1 MSEMKEFDVIII
13 GAGITGAGT
22 ARDCALRG
30 LKTLL
35 IERADIADGAS
46 GRNHGLLHS
55 GARYAVG
62 DPESACE
69 CIKENMILRKVASN
83 CVEATDGLFISL
95 PEDGLEYRD
104 KFLKKCAEAG
114 IHTQT
119 LSPQK
124 ALSLEPLVNPELIS
138 AVKVPDAS
146 VDPFRLVS
154 ANVLDARLHGA
165 EVLTRQEVTEII
177 KEDGRVKGLKV
188 LDKSSGTVNT
198 YYAHY
203 IVNAAGIWGAKI
215 AEMAGVHIGMLPAK
229 GSLLV
234 FDHRVTRMVIN
245 RCRKP
250 ANADILVPGD
260 VVSVLGTTSD
270 KVPFEQCDDMKVTR
284 DEVDLLL
291 REGCKLV
298 PSLAQTR
305 IIRAYAGVR
314 PLVASDD
321 DPSGR
326 NVSRGI
332 VLLDHLKR
340 DGVDGFI
347 SITGG
352 KLTSYR
358 LMAEMTAD
366 LLCSKLAVKAKCH
379 TADTPLPGSEKS
391 VKFSSVVR
399 KAREMK
405 MDTSVIEAAVG
416 RHGSQVEAMD
426 FSGKGSELV
435 CECEKVCRAEIAYAV
450 KVLGVKTLD
459 DLRRRTRLGMGP
471 CQSSYCVEKAAKV
484 LAEELGDTSLSEE
497 LKKDYLQH
505 RWKGI
510 VPICRAEQLAQAEY
524 LRNKYGK

>member
-1 MSEMKEFDVIII
+1 MKEFDVIII

-30 LKTLL
+30 LRTLL

-83 CVEATDGLFISL
+83 CVEETDGLFISL
-95 PEDGLEYRD
+95 PEDGLDYQAN
-104 KFLKKCAEAG
+104 FLKKCASAG
-114 IHTQT
+114 IRTQV
-119 LSPQK
+119 LSPQQ
-124 ALSLEPLVNPELIS
+124 ALKLEPLLNPELIS

-165 EVLTRQEVTEII
+165 QVLTRHEVTALI
-177 KEDGRVKGLKV
+177 KEGNKV
-188 LDKSSGTVNT
+188 LGVKVFDKSSGTESE
-198 YYAHY
+198 YYATY
-203 IVNAAGIWGAKI
+203 VVNAAGIWGARI
-215 AEMAGVHIGMLPAK
+215 AELAGVHIGMLPAK

-234 FDHRVTRMVIN
+234 FDHRVTRMVVN

-270 KVPFEQCDDMKVTR
+270 KVPFEQCDDMKVTKE
-284 DEVDLLL
+284 EVDLLL

-298 PSLAQTR
+298 PSLATTR

-366 LLCSKLAVKAKCH
+366 LLCSKLSIKAKCH

-391 VKFSSVVR
+391 VKFSTVVK
-399 KAREMK
+399 KARELK
-405 MDTSVIEAAVG
+405 MDSSIIEAAKG
-416 RHGSQVEAMD
+416 RHGSQIEAMD
-426 FSGKGSELV
+426 FSGQGSELI
-435 CECEKVCRAEIAYAV
+435 CECEKVCRAEISYAV
-450 KVLGVKTLD
+450 KVLGVRSLD

-471 CQSSYCVEKAAKV
+471 CQSSYCVEKAARA
-484 LAEELGDTSLSEE
+484 LAEELGDPSLSEE
-497 LKKDYLQH
+497 LKRDYLQH

-510 VPICRAEQLAQAEY
+510 VPICRGEQLAQAEY
-524 LRNKYGK
+524 LRTKYGK

>member
-1 MSEMKEFDVIII
+1 MKEFDVIII

-165 EVLTRQEVTEII
+165 EVLTRQEVTELI
-177 KEDGRVKGLKV
+177 KEDGRVKGVKT

-198 YYAHY
+198 YYARY
-203 IVNAAGIWGAKI
+203 VVNAAGIWGAQI
-215 AEMAGVHIGMLPAK
+215 AELAGVHIGMLPAK

-234 FDHRVTRMVIN
+234 FDHRVTKMVIN

-270 KVPFEQCDDMKVTR
+270 KVPFEQCDDMRVTKE
-284 DEVDLLL
+284 EVDLLL
-291 REGCKLV
+291 QEGCKLV
-298 PSLAQTR
+298 PSLANTR

-358 LMAEMTAD
+358 LMAEQTAD
-366 LLCSKLAVKAKCH
+366 LICSKLGIKAKCH
-379 TADTPLPGSEKS
+379 TADTPLPGSEKHL
-391 VKFSSVVR
+391 KFSAIVK
-399 KAREMK
+399 KAQEAN
-405 MDTSVIEAAVG
+405 MDSSIVEAAEG
-416 RHGSQVEAMD
+416 RHGSQIETMD

-459 DLRRRTRLGMGP
+459 DLRRRTRVGMGP
-471 CQSSYCVEKAAKV
+471 CQSSYCIEKAART
-484 LAEELGDTSLSEE
+484 LAEELGDPSQADN
-497 LKKDYLQH
+497 LKRDYLQL

-510 VPICRAEQLAQAEY
+510 APVCRGEQLAQAEY